1 METRRRIAIAALT
14 AFLLDQ
20 LSKVFVLY
28 GLNLLEVYEI
38 KVLPPLLV
46 FRMAWNTGVN
56 FGLFSG
62 AEARWILIAI
72 AMVLIAAIYIWL
84 IREKPGRLGAI
95 SGGILIGGA
104 LGNVVDRLIYGAVAD
119 FLNMSCCG
127 ISNPFSFNVA
137 DVAVFVGALGLILF
151 TGGKKAA

>member
-1 METRRRIAIAALT
+1 METRRRIAWAAL
-14 AFLLDQ
+14 ASFALDQ
-20 LSKVFVLY
+20 LSKLFVLY
-28 GLNLLEVYEI
+28 GLNLLEVFEI
-38 KVLPPLLV
+38 KVLPPFLV

-62 AEARWILIAI
+62 AEARW
-72 AMVLIAAIYIWL
+72 VLIAFALVLVVAIYIWL
-84 IREKPGRLGAI
+84 VREKPGRWGAI

-127 ISNPFSFNVA
+127 FSNPYSFNIA
-137 DVAVFVGALGLILF
+137 DIAVFVGAAGLILF
-151 TGGKKAA
+151 TGEKKR

>member
-1 METRRRIAIAALT
+1 METRRRIAWAAL
-14 AFLLDQ
+14 ASFALDQ
-20 LSKVFVLY
+20 LSKLFVLY
-28 GLNLLEVYEI
+28 GLNLLEVFEI
-38 KVLPPLLV
+38 KVLPPFLV

-62 AEARWILIAI
+62 AEARWVLIAI
-72 AMVLIAAIYIWL
+72 ALVLVVAIYIWL
-84 IREKPGRLGAI
+84 VREKPGRWGAI

-127 ISNPFSFNVA
+127 FSNPYSFNIA
-137 DVAVFVGALGLILF
+137 DIAVFVGAAGLILF
-151 TGGKKAA
+151 MGEKKR

>member
-1 METRRRIAIAALT
+1 METRRRIAIAAAA

-28 GLNLLEVYEI
+28 GLNLLAVYEI
-38 KVLPPLLV
+38 KVLPPFV
-46 FRMAWNTGVN
+46 TFRMAWNTGVN

-62 AEARWILIAI
+62 AEARWVLIAI
-72 AMVLIAAIYIWL
+72 ALALVVAIYVWL
-84 IREKPGRLGAI
+84 VREKPGRWGAI

-104 LGNVVDRLIYGAVAD
+104 LGNVLDRLVYGAVAD

-127 ISNPFSFNVA
+127 FSNPYSFNIA
-137 DVAVFVGALGLILF
+137 DVAVFAGAAGLILF
-151 TGGKKAA
+151 TGEKKR

>member
-1 METRRRIAIAALT
+1 MQTRRRIAWAALA
-14 AFLLDQ
+14 AFALDQ
-20 LSKVFVLY
+20 LSKLFVLY
-28 GLNLLEVYEI
+28 GLNLLDVYEI
-38 KVLPPLLV
+38 KVLPPFLV

-62 AEARWILIAI
+62 AEARWVLIAI
-72 AMVLIAAIYIWL
+72 ALALVAAIYIWL
-84 IREKPGRLGAI
+84 VREKPARLGAI

-127 ISNPFSFNVA
+127 FSNPYSFNIA
-137 DVAVFVGALGLILF
+137 DIAVFVGAAGLILF
-151 TGGKKAA
+151 TGEKKR

>member
-1 METRRRIAIAALT
+1 MEVRRRIGFAAAA

-20 LSKVFVLY
+20 LSKAFVMY
-28 GLNLLEVYEI
+28 GLNLLEVYEL
-38 KVLPPLLV
+38 KVLPPFLV

-62 AEARWILIAI
+62 AEARWVLIAI
-72 AMVLIAAIYIWL
+72 ALALVVVIYVWL
-84 IREKPGRLGAI
+84 VREKPGRWGAI

-104 LGNVVDRLIYGAVAD
+104 LGNVLDRLIYGAVAD

-127 ISNPFSFNVA
+127 ISNPYSFNVA
-137 DVAVFVGALGLILF
+137 DVAVFVGAAGLILF
-151 TGGKKAA
+151 TGEKKR

>member
-1 METRRRIAIAALT
+1 METRRRIAWAALA
-14 AFLLDQ
+14 AFALDQ
-20 LSKVFVLY
+20 LSKLFVLY
-28 GLNLLEVYEI
+28 GLNLLEVFEI
-38 KVLPPLLV
+38 KVLPPFLV

-62 AEARWILIAI
+62 AEARWVLIAI
-72 AMVLIAAIYIWL
+72 ALVLVVAIYIWL
-84 IREKPGRLGAI
+84 VREKPGRWGAI

-127 ISNPFSFNVA
+127 FSNPYSFNIA
-137 DVAVFVGALGLILF
+137 DIAVFVGAAGLILF
-151 TGGKKAA
+151 TGEKKR